1 MQGEP
6 AHLQRL
12 SVEGGAQD
20 TQHARAEACP
30 AKHIYPSDCVGSDV
44 WMAQQVRPTL
54 PDPAYRT
61 DRQQVVNVLRRKS
74 AESIKAGGQSA
85 LHLTGRIYA
94 CSRNSCELST
104 RNCPCNPGWVHICD
118 RTSFALSVWV
128 ESLEYPQPVFVL
140 VSNNDRWASIATWA
154 TPHNASILERL

>member
-30 AKHIYPSDCVGSDV
+30 AKYIYPSDCVGSDV
-44 WMAQQVRPTL
+44 WMAQQVRPAL

-74 AESIKAGGQSA
+74 AESIKARRPECPLSDR
-85 LHLTGRIYA
+85 HLKWGLVTRSLLYGRLRVSCA
-94 CSRNSCELST
+94 C
-104 RNCPCNPGWVHICD
+104 
-118 RTSFALSVWV
+118 
-128 ESLEYPQPVFVL
+128 
-140 VSNNDRWASIATWA
+140 
-154 TPHNASILERL
+154 

>member
-85 LHLTGRIYA
+85 LHLTGRIY
-94 CSRNSCELST
+94 LLYVST
-104 RNCPCNPGWVHICD
+104 QLLWWYTVTG
-118 RTSFALSVWV
+118 TMMV
-128 ESLEYPQPVFVL
+128 ESGQL
-140 VSNNDRWASIATWA
+140 IA
-154 TPHNASILERL
+154 H

>member
-118 RTSFALSVWV
+118 NTQQAKSLFSSKCYRLIIPSIGLECRSFPFGRSSAGFSLSKA
-128 ESLEYPQPVFVL
+128 Q
-140 VSNNDRWASIATWA
+140 D
-154 TPHNASILERL
+154 